1 MGFAKKS
8 RMEMGDYDGSN
19 KSGSNRNQLNHTQLS
34 NQEKEEAAMRHMSEE
49 EYLQFKE
56 FKMQKENER

>member
-1 MGFAKKS
+1 
-8 RMEMGDYDGSN
+8 MEMGDYDGSN

-34 NQEKEEAAMRHMSEE
+34 NLEKEEAAMRHMSEE